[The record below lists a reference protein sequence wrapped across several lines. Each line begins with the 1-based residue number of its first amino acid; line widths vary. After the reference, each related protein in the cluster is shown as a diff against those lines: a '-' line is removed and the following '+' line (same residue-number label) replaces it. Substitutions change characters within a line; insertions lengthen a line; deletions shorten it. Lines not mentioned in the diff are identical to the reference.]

1 MAALPFFFLSLLI
14 RSFLAGLG
22 VFGAYV
28 FWVLLADLIW
38 MDPRF
43 VKAMKVWQAFD
54 PSAANFNTMRILFM
68 GIYGLGIL
76 VCIAIAVTGLWLI
89 YRRIRG
95 GVDAARYVAPES
107 LASRIVAGALF
118 GLFGVFF
125 TLMSIGHLRTAVN
138 VITTANFATATEAL
152 VLEKQPTLQ
161 NGKSVGPFLDVRIT
175 LPDGGERLE
184 EVVVPYK
191 TYRRVE
197 EGGTVAVLYWPQE
210 AGGVVAEDEYSLSR
224 VVYFAIKTVI
234 VIALALVGLSSF
246 FACIQGNQPAKPK
259 GPRPVNTASRLA
271 GRNGQ
276 AGGFGKRA

>member
-1 MAALPFFFLSLLI
+1 MNALPFFFLSLLI
-14 RSFLAGLG
+14 RAFLVGLG

-43 VKAMKVWQAFD
+43 VEAAKLLSMIE
-54 PSAANFNTMRILFM
+54 PSAFSFTTMRALFIV
-68 GIYGLGIL
+68 GYSLGIL
-76 VCIAIAVTGLWLI
+76 LCVGIAVFGLWLI

-138 VITTANFATATEAL
+138 VINTANFASQTEA
-152 VLEKQPTLQ
+152 VVVEKKPTLK
-161 NGKSVGPFLDVRIT
+161 NGKSVGPFVDVRIA

-184 EVVVPYK
+184 EVLVPYS

-197 EGGTVAVLYWPQE
+197 EGGTLAVLYWPQK
-210 AGGVVAEDEYSLSR
+210 AGGVVAEDDYSMFR
-224 VVYFAIKTVI
+224 VVRFSIKTMI

-246 FACIQGNQPAKPK
+246 YVCINGNEPAKPK
-259 GPRPVNTASRLA
+259 SPKPAKTATRLA
-271 GRNGQ
+271 GRTGQ
-276 AGGFGKRA
+276 AGGFGKRV